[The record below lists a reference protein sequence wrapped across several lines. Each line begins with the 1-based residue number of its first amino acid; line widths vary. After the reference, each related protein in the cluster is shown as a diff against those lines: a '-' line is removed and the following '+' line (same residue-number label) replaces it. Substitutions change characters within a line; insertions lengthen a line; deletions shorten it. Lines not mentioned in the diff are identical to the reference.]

1 MSEENDEETHFKEVN
16 IVATLKKEET
26 EELESTPKVSAEKLR
41 KAQLL
46 DEITSEVSTTR
57 ELPERRK
64 PTAQIPDTGK
74 LGEKFTVKLD
84 KRYDKLN
91 LKVYQGEEIVETGG
105 NNTNI
110 VHDGNESGKDEI
122 SYDFFDPVPLQGKT
136 LNGLTK
142 GKYFVVVYA
151 HGTEQGDELTQE
163 HVVIVE

>member
-1 MSEENDEETHFKEVN
+1 MSEENDKETHSTEVR
-16 IVATLKKEET
+16 ILAELKKEEP
-26 EELESTPKVSAEKLR
+26 EELEATPKVSAEKLR

-46 DEITSEVSTTR
+46 DEINAEVSITR

-64 PTAQIPDTGK
+64 ATAQIPDKGELGK
-74 LGEKFTVKLD
+74 KFTIKLD

-91 LKVYQGEEIVETGG
+91 LKVYQGKEIIETGG

-110 VHDGNESGKDEI
+110 VHDGNEKGKDEI
-122 SYDFFDPVPLQGKT
+122 SYDFYDPVPLQGKT

-163 HVVIVE
+163 QIVDIQ

>member
-1 MSEENDEETHFKEVN
+1 MSEENNEETHSTEVN
-16 IVATLKKEET
+16 IIATLKKEET
-26 EELESTPKVSAEKLR
+26 GELEATPKVSAEKLR

-46 DEITSEVSTTR
+46 DEINSEVSIAR
-57 ELPERRK
+57 ELPKRRK
-64 PTAQIPDTGK
+64 PTAKIPDKGELGK
-74 LGEKFTVKLD
+74 KFTVKLD

-91 LKVYQGEEIVETGG
+91 LKVYQGEELIETGG
-105 NNTNI
+105 GNTNI
-110 VHDGNESGKDEI
+110 VHDGNEKGKDEI

-163 HVVIVE
+163 QVVDVE